1 MKFNE
6 DAFKQFYLASK
17 WFGKLDR
24 EIASEL
30 FVSSDTLYRMKKQV
44 GLTNLKRKRIKKNRQ
59 GLSEE
64 QLRTADKNG
73 IGRRNALRRR
83 RLYGWTKVDA
93 ISVPLRPKKVFR

>member
-1 MKFNE
+1 MLFNE
-6 DAFKQFYLASK
+6 EAFKTFYLASK

-24 EIASEL
+24 EIAVEL
-30 FVSSDTLYRMKKQV
+30 FVSSDTLYRMKKKC
-44 GLTNLKRKRIKKNRQ
+44 GLVNQRKRIKKNRQ

-83 RLYGWTKVDA
+83 RLYGWNKVDA
-93 ISVPLRPKKVFR
+93 ISVPVRVKKVKR